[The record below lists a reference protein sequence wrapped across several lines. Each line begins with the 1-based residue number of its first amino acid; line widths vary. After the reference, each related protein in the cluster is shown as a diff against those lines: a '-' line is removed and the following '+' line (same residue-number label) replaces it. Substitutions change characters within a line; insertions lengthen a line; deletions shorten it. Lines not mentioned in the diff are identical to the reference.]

1 MKQNERLDALE
12 AAHRALAARS
22 EALFQVCKVT
32 LPIALASNPHM
43 ARRLLTV
50 CYDATN
56 DHMDRLGWDDDLQTQ
71 LREALDELS
80 AVLAC
85 ADTCQATRSK

>member
-1 MKQNERLDALE
+1 MKPNKRLDELE

-32 LPIALASNPHM
+32 LPIALASQPHITC
-43 ARRLLTV
+43 RLLTV

-56 DHMDRLGWDDDLQTQ
+56 DHMDRLDWDEDMQTQ
-71 LREALDELS
+71 LRDALDELS
-80 AVLAC
+80 AVLVC
-85 ADTCQATRSK
+85 ADTPASHPS